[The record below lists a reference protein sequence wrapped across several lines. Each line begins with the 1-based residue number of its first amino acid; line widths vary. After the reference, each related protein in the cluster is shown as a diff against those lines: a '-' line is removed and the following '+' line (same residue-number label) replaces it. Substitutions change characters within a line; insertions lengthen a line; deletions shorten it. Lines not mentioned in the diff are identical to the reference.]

1 MDPFAN
7 LAPALLAAFGRDV
20 TILPAQGDPVVVRG
34 ILRDEPVTVET
45 ADGRPAIV
53 REPTVH
59 LPAGV
64 VVARGDRIAVAGDAR
79 RWQVLNPYPA
89 GPLGG
94 GWTVCQLIEVAP

>member
-1 MDPFAN
+1 MDPFVN

-20 TILPAQGDPVVVRG
+20 TIVPAQGAPVAARG

-59 LPAGV
+59 LPPDVA
-64 VVARGDRIAVAGDAR
+64 VARGDRIAVVGDGR
-79 RWQVLNPYPA
+79 QWQVLHRYPA
-89 GPLGG
+89 GPLGA